1 MSRAAIRTLKQALR
15 RGAHGQA
22 SPAQAQEARAAA
34 LALLRR
40 SVALKHDRLA
50 IQRLLD
56 AVRLGATVDEP
67 LWAHCEAAAA
77 SVGDATQR
85 LALRA
90 LRQHTT
96 GHFRTE
102 PLLKRTDAVRIP

>member
-1 MSRAAIRTLKQALR
+1 MSRAAIRTLKQTLR

-50 IQRLLD
+50 IHRLLD
-56 AVRLGATVDEP
+56 AVRLDAVVDEP

-77 SVGDATQR
+77 SVGDDTQR
-85 LALRA
+85 RALRA
-90 LRQHTT
+90 LRQHTAQCCRT
-96 GHFRTE
+96 G
-102 PLLKRTDAVRIP
+102 P

>member
-1 MSRAAIRTLKQALR
+1 MSRAAIRTLKR
-15 RGAHGQA
+15 TMRSGTHEQA

-56 AVRLGATVDEP
+56 AVRLEAAIDDE
-67 LWAHCEAAAA
+67 LWAHCETAAA
-77 SVGDATQR
+77 SVGDAAQR
-85 LALRA
+85 QALSA
-90 LRQHTT
+90 LRQQTAWRFHT
-96 GHFRTE
+96 GK
-102 PLLKRTDAVRIP
+102 LLKRTDTVQIP